1 MNTETVRKALD
12 GKGVIIT
19 ITPTDE
25 NARKLADGLNAHNF
39 GEIAAIEIPVS
50 VKKEVEFEKKINL
63 IIGAIAQLGVSN
75 KSVKIELI
83 EEDEI

>member
-1 MNTETVRKALD
+1 MNTEDIIKALE
-12 GKGVIIT
+12 GKGVVIT
-19 ITPTDE
+19 ITPADE
-25 NARKLADGLNAHNF
+25 IAIDLADGLGANL
-39 GEIAAIEIPVS
+39 GEIETIEVPVS
-50 VKKEVEFEKKINL
+50 IKKEVGFEKKINL